1 MVQPTRKKTIRRGYI
16 ALALATI
23 TLAINFWAWSLLSP
37 LGTQIGEK
45 LVLSP
50 LQLSLLLATPI
61 VVGSLGRIPLGF
73 LCDRFGG
80 QKMFIIMSLLTILP
94 VAFLGF
100 AGNYQQFILG
110 ALFLGFG
117 GATFVIGIPY
127 INAWFPPARQG
138 FVLGIYGIGDAG
150 TALSGFTMPWIARS
164 YGFRTSFMVVAVIL
178 ALAAFAF
185 ILWGKN
191 SPSWKPTRKS
201 PADGFMLAV
210 RERLTWDL
218 SLVYAVTFGAFVAFG
233 VYLPVLLRTAHGLS
247 LEDSAARAAGFIIV
261 ATLARPV
268 GGWLSDII
276 GGVHVIRVSLLFVV
290 LLATFVAFQ
299 PSLELNT
306 TAAYLSLA
314 FALGCASGA
323 VFALIGRRVSRQQI
337 GGVSGIVGAAGGLGG
352 FLPPLIM
359 GVVYQQLHS
368 YSVAF
373 ILLAVA
379 VAVILL
385 YVHRQ
390 FSTRPIYK

>member
-1 MVQPTRKKTIRRGYI
+1 MAQPIQKKTFRKGYI

-23 TLAINFWAWSLLSP
+23 TLAVNFWAWSLLSP

-50 LQLSLLLATPI
+50 LQLSLLLAAPI
-61 VVGSLGRIPLGF
+61 IVGSLGRIPLGF
-73 LCDRFGG
+73 LCDKFGG
-80 QKMFIIMSLLTILP
+80 QKMFIVMSLLTILP

-100 AGNYQQFILG
+100 ADGYNQFILG
-110 ALFLGFG
+110 ALLLGFG

-150 TALSGFTMPWIARS
+150 TAVSGFMMPWLAHS
-164 YGFRTSFMVVAVIL
+164 YGFRTSFIVVAVIL
-178 ALAAFAF
+178 AATAFAF
-185 ILWGKN
+185 MLWGKDA
-191 SPSWKPTRKS
+191 PSWKPSKKS
-201 PADGFMLAV
+201 PAAGFMLAV
-210 RERLTWDL
+210 KQRLTWDL

-233 VYLPVLLRTAHGLS
+233 VYLPVLLSTAHGLGI
-247 LEDSAARAAGFIIV
+247 EDSAARAAGFIII
-261 ATLARPV
+261 ATVARPI
-268 GGWLSDII
+268 GGWLSDIV
-276 GGVHVIRVSLLFVV
+276 GGIQVIRVSLLLVV
-290 LLATFVAFQ
+290 ILATSVAFQ
-299 PSLELNT
+299 SSLELSA
-306 TAAYLSLA
+306 TATYLSLA

-352 FLPPLIM
+352 FFPPLVM
-359 GVVYQQLHS
+359 GIVYQQFHS
-368 YSVAF
+368 YSAAF
-373 ILLAVA
+373 ILLAIA

-390 FSTRPIYK
+390 FSIRPIYQ